1 MFRVEMIGNLGADA
15 EIKVANGK
23 KFVSFRIAH
32 TEKWTD
38 RSTGQIVSN
47 TMWASCAINGDG
59 GALTQYLK
67 QGTKVF
73 VRGSANLSVYSSP
86 KSHQMEAGINISV
99 WEIELCSSK
108 KDEPNNEDK
117 GVF

>member
-1 MFRVEMIGNLGADA
+1 MIGNLGADA

-38 RSTGQIVSN
+38 KSTGQQVSS
-47 TMWASCAINGDG
+47 TMWASCALNGDG

-73 VRGSANLSVYSSP
+73 VRGSANLNVYSSP
-86 KSHQMEAGINISV
+86 KTHKMEAGINISC

-108 KDEPNNEDK
+108 KEENNTQD
-117 GVF
+117 GTPF